1 MIELFPL
8 LGYLTFIIP
17 SLVFIIKLILIDKL
31 LNWLPLPEPIIFLV
45 LIFISLFFLLSYF
58 NNLASQKQCGKS
70 NHKNSFIYSSVI
82 SSISVLV
89 YLLVYFILPL
99 RTPFRNLLNPE
110 KSNIGDTIAY
120 SYWILI
126 IVLMGFSVSYF
137 YSLENNCKMSINEK
151 IERTKEL
158 QKFLNTPLPE
168 ENIPFIQV
176 KH

>member
-8 LGYLTFIIP
+8 LGYLTLIIP
-17 SLVFIIKLILIDKL
+17 TLVFIIKLLLIDKL
-31 LNWLPLPEPIIFLV
+31 LKWLPLPEPITFII
-45 LIFISLFFLLSYF
+45 LIYLSLFFIISYF

-70 NHKNSFIYSSVI
+70 NHKNSFIYSSII
-82 SSISVLV
+82 SSISIFV
-89 YLLVYFILPL
+89 YLLVYFIQPL
-99 RTPFRNLLNPE
+99 RTPFRNLLSPE
-110 KSNIGDTIAY
+110 KYNIGDTLAY

-137 YSLENNCKMSINEK
+137 YSLENNCKMSVSEK

-168 ENIPFIQV
+168 ENIPSIQI